1 MFLGQQGVITI
12 LTVAQHGVVDIQ
24 DSKADVSYLAD
35 SVVVL
40 RYFEAMGRVKK
51 AISVIKKRSSRHE
64 DTIREFRLEADG
76 IRVGEPI
83 TEFQGVLTGT
93 PIFLGGHEKI
103 LKSELSGKKA
113 VS

>member
-1 MFLGQQGVITI
+1 M
-12 LTVAQHGVVDIQ
+12 
-24 DSKADVSYLAD
+24 SYLAD

-93 PIFLGGHEKI
+93 PTFLGDQDKI
-103 LKSELSGKKA
+103 LKADSNPKD
-113 VS
+113 V